1 MSLSFTPIDQWGIET
16 NGVPL
21 GIMGPCSAESEEQM
35 LTTAKQLLH
44 KNVHV
49 FRAGVWKP
57 RTRPN
62 SFEGVGEIGLKWLSE
77 VKAQTGM
84 LVATEV
90 ASAEHVRLALKYDI
104 DVLWIGA
111 RTSVNPF
118 AVQEI
123 ADALYG
129 RDKIVLVKNPIN
141 PDLELW
147 IGALERL
154 NQAGIK
160 KLGAI
165 HRGFST
171 YEKSKFRNAPKW
183 QIPIELKRRH
193 PGLPIICDPSHI
205 GGSRDLIYDISQIS
219 LNLEMD
225 GLMIESHMDPDI
237 ALSDAKQQVKPEK
250 VKLITEKLHL
260 RNHQIKDTRRL
271 KELKNLRHQI
281 DELDQQLISVFSQ
294 RMDIVADIG
303 ELKKEGNVAV
313 LQAERWNEI
322 VNDRVSS
329 GIDNGLS
336 IAFTKR
342 IFEAIHQESINKQ
355 NKIVE

>member
-1 MSLSFTPIDQWGIET
+1 MELLPIDKWGINKDGE
-16 NGVPL
+16 PL
-21 GIMGPCSAESEEQM
+21 GIMGPCSAETEEQM
-35 LTTAKQLLH
+35 LSTAKELVH
-44 KNVHV
+44 KNTHI

-77 VKAQTGM
+77 VKKQTGM

-90 ASAEHVRLALKYDI
+90 ASAEHVRLALKYGI

-171 YEKSKFRNAPKW
+171 YEKLNFRNAPKW
-183 QIPIELKRRH
+183 QIPIELKRRY
-193 PGLPIICDPSHI
+193 PDLPIICDPSHI
-205 GGSRDLIYDISQIS
+205 GGSRELIYDISQTA

-225 GLMIESHMDPDI
+225 GLMIESHIDPDC
-237 ALSDAKQQVKPEK
+237 ALSDAKQQVTPDVAKK
-250 VKLITEKLHL
+250 ITEKLLL
-260 RNHQIKDTRRL
+260 RNHKLKDSGRVNQL
-271 KELKNLRHQI
+271 NNLRQQI
-281 DELDQQLISVFSQ
+281 DELDHQLISVFAQ
-294 RMDIVADIG
+294 RMERVKDIG

-313 LQAERWNEI
+313 LQTDRWSEI
-322 VNDRVSS
+322 VEDRVNS
-329 GIDNGLS
+329 GVGNGLS
-336 IAFTKR
+336 DIFIKK

-355 NKIVE
+355 NAIVK

>member
-1 MSLSFTPIDQWGIET
+1 
-16 NGVPL
+16 
-21 GIMGPCSAESEEQM
+21 
-35 LTTAKQLLH
+35 
-44 KNVHV
+44 
-49 FRAGVWKP
+49 
-57 RTRPN
+57 
-62 SFEGVGEIGLKWLSE
+62 
-77 VKAQTGM
+77 
-84 LVATEV
+84 
-90 ASAEHVRLALKYDI
+90 
-104 DVLWIGA
+104 
-111 RTSVNPF
+111 
-118 AVQEI
+118 
-123 ADALYG
+123 
-129 RDKIVLVKNPIN
+129 LVKNPIN

-154 NQAGIK
+154 NQAGIT

-193 PGLPIICDPSHI
+193 PNLPLICDPSHI
-205 GGSRDLIYDISQIS
+205 GGARDLIYDISQIS

-225 GLMIESHMDPDI
+225 GLMIESHIDPDI
-237 ALSDAKQQVKPEK
+237 ALSDAKQQVTPEV
-250 VKLITEKLHL
+250 VKSITEKLHL
-260 RNHQIKDTRRL
+260 RNHQLKDTGRL

-294 RMDIVADIG
+294 RMDVVADIG
-303 ELKKEGNVAV
+303 ELKKQGNVAV
-313 LQAERWNEI
+313 LQSERWDEI

-336 IAFTKR
+336 IAFTKK

>member
-1 MSLSFTPIDQWGIET
+1 MDLLSINNWGVSK
-16 NGVPL
+16 NGQPL
-21 GIMGPCSAESEEQM
+21 GIMGPCSAETEVQM
-35 LTTAKQLLH
+35 LSTAKELVH
-44 KNVHV
+44 KNVHI

-62 SFEGVGEIGLKWLSE
+62 SFEGVGEIGLQWLSE
-77 VKAQTGM
+77 VKKQTGM

-147 IGALERL
+147 IGALERI

-171 YEKSKFRNAPKW
+171 YEKLNFRNAPKW
-183 QIPIELKRRH
+183 QIPIELKRRY
-193 PGLPIICDPSHI
+193 PDLPIICDPSHI
-205 GGSRDLIYDISQIS
+205 GGSRELIYDISQTA

-225 GLMIESHMDPDI
+225 GLMIESHIDPDC
-237 ALSDAKQQVKPEK
+237 ALSDAKQQVTPEVAK
-250 VKLITEKLHL
+250 KITEQLLL
-260 RNHQIKDTRRL
+260 RNHQLNDSKQINQL
-271 KELKNLRHQI
+271 NNLRQQI
-281 DELDQQLISVFSQ
+281 DELDHQLISVFSQ
-294 RMDIVADIG
+294 RMDRVKDIG

-313 LQAERWNEI
+313 LQTDRWNDI
-322 VNDRVSS
+322 ITDRVNS
-329 GIDNGLS
+329 GAGKGLS
-336 IAFTKR
+336 DIFIRK

-355 NKIVE
+355 NVIVK